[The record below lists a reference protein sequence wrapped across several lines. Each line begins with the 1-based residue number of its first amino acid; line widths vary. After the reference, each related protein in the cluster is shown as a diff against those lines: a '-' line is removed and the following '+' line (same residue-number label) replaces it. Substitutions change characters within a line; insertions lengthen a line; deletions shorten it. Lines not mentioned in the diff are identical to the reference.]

1 MCLACLLVA
10 CLHLFCFASPAR
22 AAITWSG
29 DVIPDDPTLWTSAT
43 EAYVGKS
50 SPTATLTVNGGS
62 DIVSGL
68 TNIARYYIS
77 NAVAGVDG
85 VGSTWTTGDLFVGNN
100 GYGRLN
106 ITGGGAVSSIN
117 GDIGHV
123 GSGPTRISEV
133 NVDGL
138 GSVWA
143 NSGNLMIGYGFTDC
157 MLNIS
162 NSGLVSVGGALTINY
177 DLSDDDCVNMA
188 TDGMLALYDSGWTA
202 GNDLDDF
209 LNLLNGGTGS
219 INYWDGSGWANI
231 SGATYG
237 TDYTLEHLTDGDLAG
252 YTMLT
257 VLEPIL
263 LEGDA
268 NRDGVVSA
276 DDYASVQGN
285 FGNTGV
291 PGILGDANVD
301 GVVSA
306 DDYASVQSNFG
317 ATYGGAPIPE
327 PATMVLLGISGLA
340 MLRRRSPRAEVV
352 HRLH

>member
-1 MCLACLLVA
+1 MKSINLLLV
-10 CLHLFCFASPAR
+10 LIFTASAQ
-22 AAITWSG
+22 AAVTWS
-29 DVIPDDPTLWTSAT
+29 DDIIPDDPTLWTSAT

-50 SPTATLTVNGGS
+50 SSTGATLTVNGGS

-143 NSGNLMIGYGFTDC
+143 NSGNLMVGYGFTDC

-177 DLSDDDCVNMA
+177 DLLDDDCVNMA
-188 TDGMLALYDSGWTA
+188 TGGILALYDSGWTA
-202 GNDLDDF
+202 GDDLDDF
-209 LNLLNGGTGS
+209 LNLLNGGTAS

-237 TDYTLEHLTDGDLAG
+237 VDYTLTHMITGDLAD
-252 YTMLT
+252 YTILT
-257 VLEPIL
+257 V
-263 LEGDA
+263 
-268 NRDGVVSA
+268 
-276 DDYASVQGN
+276 
-285 FGNTGV
+285 
-291 PGILGDANVD
+291 
-301 GVVSA
+301 
-306 DDYASVQSNFG
+306 
-317 ATYGGAPIPE
+317 PE
-327 PATMVLLGISGLA
+327 PATLGMLALGGLA
-340 MLRRRSPRAEVV
+340 VLRRRLVRS
-352 HRLH
+352 